1 MRESGAD
8 TDVVKI
14 NQVSRRFAAGETP
27 VALRAPSISPGPK
40 PQSQNPKPKRGHFYF
55 GKNRTFLFWL
65 DIKDFFLDIPLLFL
79 YV

>member
-27 VALRAPSISPGPK
+27 VALRAPSISPDP
-40 PQSQNPKPKRGHFYF
+40 NPRTKTLNPKRGHFYLVAIGHF
-55 GKNRTFLFWL
+55 
-65 DIKDFFLDIPLLFL
+65 
-79 YV
+79 

>member
-8 TDVVKI
+8 MNVAKI
-14 NQVSRRFAAGETP
+14 NQVSRRLAAGEIP

-40 PQSQNPKPKRGHFYF
+40 PQSQNSKPKRGHFYF

-65 DIKDFFLDIPLLFL
+65 DTSKFFS
-79 YV
+79 